1 MLTSRPKTQAK
12 SISMISDERAFTLVE
27 IMVVVALIVLIMG
40 IAIPSILN
48 VGRISSNAAIR
59 GIATT
64 LKETY
69 NSTMVK
75 GRVHRVVWDLE
86 NSEYWVE
93 EGPATILLD
102 TDESREKEKR
112 RFFGFATDERKP
124 KSKFS
129 QDETITRK
137 KVSLPTGIKFED
149 VRNESARDPIKSGV
163 AYTHFFPHGVAE
175 QTVIHIKDTQDR
187 STSLIVSSL
196 MGKTILKEGHITLE
210 EAFGQ
215 KR

>member
-1 MLTSRPKTQAK
+1 
-12 SISMISDERAFTLVE
+12 MISDERAFTLVE

-112 RFFGFATDERKP
+112 RFFGFGTDERKP

>member
-1 MLTSRPKTQAK
+1 MT
-12 SISMISDERAFTLVE
+12 SDERGFTLVE

-40 IAIPSILN
+40 IAIPSVLN

-75 GRVHRVVWDLE
+75 GRVHRVVWDIE
-86 NSEYWVE
+86 NGEYWVE

-112 RFFGFATDERKP
+112 RFFGFSGEERKP
-124 KSKFS
+124 KAKFS

-137 KVSLPTGIKFED
+137 KVELPTGIKFED
-149 VRNESARDPIKSGV
+149 VRNEAAREPIKTGL

-175 QTVIHIKDTQDR
+175 QTIIHLKDPQDR

-196 MGKTILKEGHITLE
+196 MGKTILKEGNVTLE

>member
-112 RFFGFATDERKP
+112 RFFGFGTDERKP